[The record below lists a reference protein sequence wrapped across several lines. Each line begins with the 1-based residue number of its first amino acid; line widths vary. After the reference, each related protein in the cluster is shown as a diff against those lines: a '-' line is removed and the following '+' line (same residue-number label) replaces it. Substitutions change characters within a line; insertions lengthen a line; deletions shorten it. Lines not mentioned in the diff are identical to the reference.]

1 MYQIPWLF
9 LVSLIAVIHDLLGAH
24 VSEALRNK
32 IARSEFIE
40 RVDLL
45 KKWGDFH
52 VLGEWS
58 RVFFF
63 AKMLVG
69 NALCHLNRGLAVP
82 FWVLFHLCFFW
93 VFFGISSTVRA
104 GDFEVFAF
112 NKICCLAFQ

>member
-1 MYQIPWLF
+1 MGSDNIFLRALLLCLYQFPWLF

-58 RVFFF
+58 RGFF

-82 FWVLFHLCFFW
+82 FWVLFHFF
-93 VFFGISSTVRA
+93 VSFF
-104 GDFEVFAF
+104 F
-112 NKICCLAFQ
+112 